1 MVPSTGGE
9 IRSRG
14 GPAVAGGTAEGV
26 SELAFRNEAETDTP
40 DWFSDGRFR
49 KADLHCHSV
58 YSTFKYFRLANT
70 RDCYN
75 RPEEVYRVAKERG
88 MDFVTITDHDSIDG
102 CLALLDRR
110 PDLEDFFIS
119 EEVETWFPDTRQRIH
134 VNVFDIDEK
143 QHAEIQR
150 RRPNIY
156 DLHDYIRD
164 EGIIASAN
172 HMFQNYRM
180 RNSPRRYLEEMLRM
194 FDIFEVKNG
203 AMTSHHN
210 RLIEDLMGVVREK
223 RGAVSLVAGSD
234 AHTLAPLARV
244 YTIAE
249 AATVREF
256 LEKVRS
262 GQCFVWG
269 SEMGFKMLLSDVY
282 RMVFRYYGS
291 VLDWKNP
298 EFTSAEKARHL
309 ALAAVGAPFSAA
321 GLPLAMTTLN
331 YLKQIFVTKTVGQEL
346 LQHWDSEKEPS

>member
-1 MVPSTGGE
+1 LA
-9 IRSRG
+9 RG
-14 GPAVAGGTAEGV
+14 AA
-26 SELAFRNEAETDTP
+26 EAETP
-40 DWFSDGRFR
+40 DWFLNPRFK

-58 YSTFKYFRLANT
+58 YSTFKYFRVANT

-75 RPEEVYRVAKERG
+75 RPEEVYRLAKERG
-88 MDFVTITDHDSIDG
+88 MDYVTLTDHDSIDG

-110 PDLEDFFIS
+110 PDLSDFFIS

-143 QHAEIQR
+143 QHGEIQR
-150 RRPNIY
+150 RRHNIY
-156 DLHDYIRD
+156 DLHEYIR
-164 EGIIASAN
+164 EEKIIASAN

-180 RNSPRRYLEEMLRM
+180 RNSPRRYFEEMLRM
-194 FDIFEVKNG
+194 FDVFEVKNG

-210 RLIEDLMGVVREK
+210 RLVEDLMAVVREK

-244 YTIAE
+244 YTVAE
-249 AATVREF
+249 AGSVQDF
-256 LEKVRS
+256 LDKVRT
-262 GQCFVWG
+262 GACFVWG
-269 SEMGFKMLLSDVY
+269 NEMGFRMLLSDVY

-321 GLPLAMTTLN
+321 GVPLAVTTLN

-346 LQHWDSEKEPS
+346 LEHWEADKGKPS